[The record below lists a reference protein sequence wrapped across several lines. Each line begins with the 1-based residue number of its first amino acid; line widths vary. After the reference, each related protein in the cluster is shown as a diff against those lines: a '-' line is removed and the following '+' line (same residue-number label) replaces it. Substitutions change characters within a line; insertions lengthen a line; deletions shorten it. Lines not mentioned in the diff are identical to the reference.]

1 MNSIT
6 PTLWGGL
13 SLTVHDM
20 MVSDGETEAH
30 LSGHPQW
37 PRLLAAL
44 RTLEESKNVRQLQ
57 EAVVDWMETKEVDFP
72 LDCLYLGSPLLDSIA
87 YTFGPHLIVPNDGP
101 LAMERRVL
109 GRAIRANQTALVR
122 FLLPRYKRTWRVALK
137 RSIRTAHRPLVDPE
151 IVSLIWDH
159 FHIHTQ
165 IGLEEYRNRLVT
177 YLVEAHALTALK
189 WVKSKGAPIRSA
201 HYLSDWVI
209 RHGGNLELLQW
220 LYATRGDVEPLVC
233 GFDGCDG
240 SYLLRLCFDHWLWE
254 CFEFYYQQGH
264 RLPQV
269 GSGFHS
275 NPLNL
280 LRVTVQ
286 AYRDP
291 VFTTKYI
298 DLMGFTFDP
307 TQARALD
314 RIIELCVLHHMP
326 SLLTWLLARE
336 DVCNALR
343 QGQMDPFHRPL
354 SAALH
359 AAILEKDEA
368 SARLLLQAGAQVNAS
383 QWHCYGGYER
393 LVERLVE
400 RLDALLL
407 GMKK

>member
-1 MNSIT
+1 MNTIT

-57 EAVVDWMETKEVDFP
+57 KAVVDWMETKEVDFP

-101 LAMERRVL
+101 LAMERRAL

-122 FLLPRYKRTWRVALK
+122 FLLPMYKRTWRVALMW
-137 RSIRTAHRPLVDPE
+137 SIRTAHRPWVDPE

-165 IGLEEYRNRLVT
+165 IGLEGYRNRLVA
-177 YLVEAHALTALK
+177 YLAKAHALTALQ
-189 WVKSKGAPIRSA
+189 WVKSKGVPIRSA

-220 LYATRGDVEPLVC
+220 LYSVSGDVEPPLYGRDGDIY
-233 GFDGCDG
+233 GFDG
-240 SYLLRLCFDHWLWE
+240 SFLLRLCFDYSLWE

-264 RLPQV
+264 RLPQ
-269 GSGFHS
+269 SLNSFCYM
-275 NPLNL
+275 PLNL
-280 LRVTVQ
+280 LRLTVQ
-286 AYRDP
+286 SRRDT

-307 TQARALD
+307 TQAVALD
-314 RIIELCVLHHMP
+314 RIIEWCVRLRRRT
-326 SLLTWLLARE
+326 LLAWLLDRE

-343 QGQMDPFHRPL
+343 QGRMDSFHRPL

-359 AAILEKDEA
+359 SAIIEKDEA

-383 QWHCYGGYER
+383 QWDS
-393 LVERLVE
+393 
-400 RLDALLL
+400 LDALLL
-407 GMKK
+407 GRKKY